1 MLQDVPMPY
10 ITRSSFTSG
19 FSQPGIAALLEGWE
33 VRGGHP
39 FSAWETPDICWALA
53 DWEGAGFQPVPAA
66 WLLLP
71 QKAEQKQGNS
81 APKQPALHVLPDSQ
95 STDFNCMQ
103 AARESKAR
111 TGGQSFHQMS
121 RCHQLHKVPT

>member
-1 MLQDVPMPY
+1 MPH
-10 ITRSSFTSG
+10 IARSGFTSG
-19 FSQPGIAALLEGWE
+19 FSQPGIAVLLEGQE
-33 VRGGHP
+33 LRGGDP
-39 FSAWETPDICWALA
+39 LSAWETPDTCWALA

-95 STDFNCMQ
+95 RADFNAQ
-103 AARESKAR
+103 SRESKAG

-121 RCHQLHKVPT
+121 RCHQLHKVPA